1 MAFSCFVE
9 HVLKTN
15 ICPYII
21 HLDIKADAGEEL
33 TAALSS
39 VLFEK
44 QLCEGEII
52 IHHPSFRPSVI
63 TPD

>member
-21 HLDIKADAGEEL
+21 HLDIKADVML
-33 TAALSS
+33 
-39 VLFEK
+39 EK
-44 QLCEGEII
+44 
-52 IHHPSFRPSVI
+52 S
-63 TPD
+63 

>member
-44 QLCEGEII
+44 QLCEGKL
-52 IHHPSFRPSVI
+52 
-63 TPD
+63 